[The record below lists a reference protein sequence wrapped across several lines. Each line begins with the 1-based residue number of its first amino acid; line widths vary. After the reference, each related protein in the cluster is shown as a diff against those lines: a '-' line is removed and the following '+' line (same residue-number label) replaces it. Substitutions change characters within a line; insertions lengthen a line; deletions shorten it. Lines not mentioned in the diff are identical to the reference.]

1 MYFAFTLYNSF
12 YSFEFNCICKLF
24 NSVRPAFYFWLSWV
38 SGSFGFWQQGLFTF
52 GFREM
57 GAAVTLLKMF
67 SLQTLLLPDDTTCV
81 SASDDEKNPSADGG
95 STVVL

>member
-1 MYFAFTLYNSF
+1 M
-12 YSFEFNCICKLF
+12 
-24 NSVRPAFYFWLSWV
+24 
-38 SGSFGFWQQGLFTF
+38 SGSFGFWQQALFTF

-81 SASDDEKNPSADGG
+81 SASDDEKNQMEVALLCYKWIGLDGMG
-95 STVVL
+95 ISG

>member
-1 MYFAFTLYNSF
+1 M
-12 YSFEFNCICKLF
+12 
-24 NSVRPAFYFWLSWV
+24 

-81 SASDDEKNPSADGG
+81 SDSVDEKNPSADEVALWCYKWIGLDG
-95 STVVL
+95 MDLRVG